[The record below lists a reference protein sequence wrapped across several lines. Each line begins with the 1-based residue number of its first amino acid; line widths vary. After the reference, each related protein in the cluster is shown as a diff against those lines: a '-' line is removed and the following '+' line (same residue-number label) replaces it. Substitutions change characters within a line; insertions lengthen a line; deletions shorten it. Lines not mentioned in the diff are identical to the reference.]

1 MAKNLTN
8 CNLKEFMLQTR
19 LIKHHVEKWLTET
32 DIMNIRKNLP
42 ELPDLPE
49 LGDNATPAAKEE
61 YEKLLAERKEKLTE
75 QGMKNASA
83 MFDAIF
89 DEHPEDTITLIALL
103 CFVPADEIE
112 DYPMTYY
119 MESITEMLN
128 DTKVW
133 DFFISLA
140 VAAQRVGITTG

>member
-8 CNLKEFMLQTR
+8 CNLKEFMTQTR
-19 LIKHHVEKWLTET
+19 LIKHYVEKWLKDT

-42 ELPDLPE
+42 EIPDDASDE
-49 LGDNATPAAKEE
+49 
-61 YEKLLAERKEKLTE
+61 ERKELLTE

-83 MFDAIF
+83 IFDVIL
-89 DEHPEDTITLIALL
+89 DEHPDETVELIALL
-103 CFVPADEIE
+103 CFVPFSEIE
-112 DYPMTYY
+112 EHPMTYY

-128 DTKVW
+128 DKTVW

-140 VAAQRVGITTG
+140 VAARRIGITQG

>member
-8 CNLKEFMLQTR
+8 CNLKEFMIQTR

-42 ELPDLPE
+42 EIPE
-49 LGDNATPAAKEE
+49 DATDEE
-61 YEKLLAERKEKLTE
+61 RAEILKK
-75 QGMKNASA
+75 QGMENASK

-89 DEHPEDTITLIALL
+89 DDHPDDTVLLIALL
-103 CFVPADEIE
+103 CFVPFSEIE
-112 DYPMTYY
+112 DHPMTYY

-128 DTKVW
+128 DNKVW

-140 VAAQRVGITTG
+140 VAARKVGITQG

>member
-8 CNLKEFMLQTR
+8 CTLREFVAQTR
-19 LIKHHVEKWLTET
+19 LIKHKVEKWLTDT

-42 ELPDLPE
+42 DIPD
-49 LGDNATPAAKEE
+49 DADEE
-61 YEKLLAERKEKLTE
+61 KRKELMTE

-89 DEHPEDTITLIALL
+89 DEHPDETIELIELL
-103 CFVPADEIE
+103 CFVSEKEI
-112 DYPMTYY
+112 DDHPVTYY
-119 MESITEMLN
+119 MESVTEMLN
-128 DTKVW
+128 DQKVW

-140 VAAQRVGITTG
+140 VVARKIGITQD

>member
-8 CNLKEFMLQTR
+8 CNLREFMIQTR
-19 LIKHHVEKWLTET
+19 LIKHQVEKWLTKT
-32 DIMNIRKNLP
+32 DIMNIRKNMP
-42 ELPDLPE
+42 DIPDDADDEKRREL
-49 LGDNATPAAKEE
+49 
-61 YEKLLAERKEKLTE
+61 LTA

-89 DEHPEDTITLIALL
+89 DEHPDETVSLIALL
-103 CFVPADEIE
+103 CFVPADEI
-112 DYPMTYY
+112 DSHPMTYY

-128 DTKVW
+128 DQTVW

-140 VAAQRVGITTG
+140 VAARKIGITQG

>member
-8 CNLKEFMLQTR
+8 CNLREFMIQTR
-19 LIKHHVEKWLTET
+19 LIKHHVEKWLTDT

-42 ELPDLPE
+42 DIPDGASDE
-49 LGDNATPAAKEE
+49 
-61 YEKLLAERKEKLTE
+61 ERKKMLTD

-83 MFDAIF
+83 IFDSIF
-89 DEHPEDTITLIALL
+89 DEHPDETITLIALL
-103 CFVPADEIE
+103 CFVPLSEI
-112 DYPMTYY
+112 DKHPMTYY

-128 DTKVW
+128 DKTVW

-140 VAAQRVGITTG
+140 VVARRVGITQG